1 VTPRRITFVSDE
13 VRGVHPAGGLGTA
26 MTFLAVGLA
35 RAGHSV
41 ELVHYGIHS
50 TPVVDPEWAS
60 IYEQAGLRVRFLAR
74 GVESVEPAVFARTKD
89 VEAALRA
96 DPPDVVVTQDSGAPA
111 YAALRL
117 RALGLAFEDTRFLV
131 FCHGTRSWIKHA
143 NRNVRAFP
151 ALLATGLLE
160 QASLE
165 LADAVVSP
173 SAYLVGWMR
182 AQGWELPERTLV
194 IPYVTRS
201 AALGEPV
208 AAPSLEPA
216 ARHVRR
222 LAFFGRLEERK
233 GLRPFAAAVNALE
246 PELLGRIELEFV
258 GGELPWTVERVEA
271 LLSPEARAALRGVT
285 FETELDQHE
294 ALDRL
299 RRPGTLAVM
308 PSLEDNSP
316 NTVYE
321 CLEHGIPFLT
331 SDVGG
336 AGELVAPADRE
347 RALFEPTAEGIERA
361 LRRALADGGSLTPLR
376 PGFDARESLRRWL
389 ELVDER
395 SRRPEPGPE
404 PKAVDVVVVHRG
416 SREALDRCLAALERQ
431 SRPATVTVVLAGPG
445 VVEPAATTRIARSR
459 RSAPEHA
466 RAAALAS
473 LAGEWVVFLDE
484 DDVPD
489 PELVATLVRAQ
500 AASGADVVSCGLRVG
515 DALHLFHGRPRAL
528 GALAN
533 GYGTVALLRR
543 SLMGDVTTSWPVE
556 ADPDWPLLAGLAADG
571 AKIVSVPEALVTRT
585 ARPGAVERHPSDALL
600 VIERLERTLPGTAAS
615 LARLAAGSAADA
627 AQRATPPPSG
637 GLPRRAARRL
647 ARIVR

>member
-1 VTPRRITFVSDE
+1 
-13 VRGVHPAGGLGTA
+13 
-26 MTFLAVGLA
+26 MTFLALGLA

-41 ELVHYGIHS
+41 DLVHYGIHS
-50 TPVVDPEWAS
+50 KPAVDPEWAS
-60 IYEQAGLRVRFLAR
+60 LYEQAGLRVRFLPR
-74 GVESVEPAVFARTKD
+74 GAEPVEPAVFARTKD

-96 DPPDVVVTQDSGAPA
+96 DPPDVVVAQDSGAPA

-117 RALGLAFEDTRFLV
+117 RSLGLAFESTRFLV

-201 AALGEPV
+201 AALGEPP
-208 AAPSLEPA
+208 AAPELEPA

-258 GGELPWTVERVEA
+258 GGELPWTVERVES
-271 LLSPEARAALRGVT
+271 LLSAGARAALRGVT

-294 ALDRL
+294 ALERL
-299 RRPGTLAVM
+299 KRPGTLAVM

-361 LRRALADGGSLTPLR
+361 LRRALTDGGALRPLR
-376 PGFDARESLRRWL
+376 AGFDARESLRRWL

-395 SRRPEPGPE
+395 PGRVEPGTEPE
-404 PKAVDVVVVHRG
+404 AVDVVVVHRG
-416 SREALDRCLAALERQ
+416 SHEALTRCLAALQRQ
-431 SRPATVTVVLAGPG
+431 SRPAAITVVLAGPA
-445 VVEPAATTRIARSR
+445 VEEPAGLGPGTRIVRSP

-466 RAAALAS
+466 RVAALGS
-473 LAGEWVVFLDE
+473 LSGDWVVFLDE
-484 DDVPD
+484 EDVAEPA
-489 PELVATLVRAQ
+489 LVETLARAQ
-500 AASGADVVSCGLRVG
+500 AASGADVVSCGL
-515 DALHLFHGRPRAL
+515 HLSGVQHFFHGRPRAL

-533 GYGTVALLRR
+533 GYGTVALVRR
-543 SLMGDVTTSWPVE
+543 SCLGDLTTSWPVE

-571 AKIVSVPEALVTRT
+571 AEIASVPEALVTRT
-585 ARPGAVERHPSDALL
+585 ARPGSVERHPSDALL
-600 VIERLERTLPGTAAS
+600 VIERLERTLPDQAVL
-615 LARLAAGSAADA
+615 LARLAAGAAADA
-627 AQRATPPPSG
+627 AQPTTPTPTG
-637 GLPRRAARRL
+637 GLPRRAVRRL